1 METQNYLSIYAK
13 SFNWAGFFLPKNILI
28 KCSVLYDFCRTLD
41 NIADQNNSL
50 EKKKEEFIKFKEEF
64 SSKSKNNIIIS
75 NMIDLIKSENIN
87 SSIVYD
93 LFDGIESD
101 IKSNVKIKSYKE
113 LLIYCYR
120 VAGTVG
126 LIMAKI
132 MRVKNRD
139 SLKSAINLG
148 IAMQLTNISRD
159 VIEDKNNDRQ
169 YIESNFL
176 ILRNTIHKADNFYES
191 SFYAIKDIPLICRF
205 SIIVARRVYREIGR
219 KILKLGDFENYKC
232 SGKVYLNNFEKLIQT
247 FFSLGDIFKLMF
259 TTKNTN
265 LMVIDHSLINED
277 INLNERF

>member
-1 METQNYLSIYAK
+1 MKTQNYLSVYAK

-75 NMIDLIKSENIN
+75 NMIDLIRSENIN

-101 IKSNVKIKSYKE
+101 IKANVKIKSYKE

-126 LIMAKI
+126 LMMAKI
-132 MRVKNRD
+132 MKVKNRN

-159 VIEDKNNDRQ
+159 VVEDKNNDRE

-176 ILRNTIHKADNFYES
+176 ILKNTIHKADNFYES

-219 KILKLGDFENYKC
+219 KILKISDFENYKC

>member
-1 METQNYLSIYAK
+1 METQNYLSVYAK

-64 SSKSKNNIIIS
+64 SSKSKKNIIIS
-75 NMIDLIKSENIN
+75 NMVDLIRSENIN

-101 IKSNVKIKSYKE
+101 IKANVKIKSYKE

-120 VAGTVG
+120 VAGTIG
-126 LIMAKI
+126 LMMAKI
-132 MRVKNRD
+132 MKVKNRD

-159 VIEDKNNDRQ
+159 VIEDKNNDRE

-176 ILRNTIHKADNFYES
+176 ILKNTIHKADNFYES

-219 KILKLGDFENYKC
+219 KILKISDFENYKC

-265 LMVIDHSLINED
+265 LTVIDHSLINED

>member
-1 METQNYLSIYAK
+1 METQNYLSVYAK

-41 NIADQNNSL
+41 NIADQKNSL

-75 NMIDLIKSENIN
+75 NMIDLVRSENIN

-101 IKSNVKIKSYKE
+101 IKANVKIKSYKE

-126 LIMAKI
+126 LMMAKI
-132 MRVKNRD
+132 MKVKNRD

-159 VIEDKNNDRQ
+159 VIEDKNNDRE

-176 ILRNTIHKADNFYES
+176 ILKNTIHKADNFYES

-219 KILKLGDFENYKC
+219 KILKISDFENYKC

-265 LMVIDHSLINED
+265 LTVIDHALINED

>member
-1 METQNYLSIYAK
+1 MKTQNYLSVYAK

-28 KCSVLYDFCRTLD
+28 KCSILYDFCRTLD

-75 NMIDLIKSENIN
+75 NMVDLIKSENIN

-101 IKSNVKIKSYKE
+101 IKANVKIKSYKE

-120 VAGTVG
+120 VAGTIG
-126 LIMAKI
+126 LMMAKI
-132 MRVKNRD
+132 MKVKNRD

-159 VIEDKNNDRQ
+159 VIEDKNNDRE

-176 ILRNTIHKADNFYES
+176 ILKNTIHKADNFYES

-219 KILKLGDFENYKC
+219 KILKISDFENYKC

-265 LMVIDHSLINED
+265 LTVIDHSLINED

>member
-1 METQNYLSIYAK
+1 MKTQNYLSVYAK

-75 NMIDLIKSENIN
+75 NMVDLIRSENIN

-101 IKSNVKIKSYKE
+101 IKANVKIKSYKE

-126 LIMAKI
+126 LMIAKI
-132 MRVKNRD
+132 MKVKNRD

-159 VIEDKNNDRQ
+159 VIEDKNNDRE

-176 ILRNTIHKADNFYES
+176 ILKNTIHKADNFYES

-219 KILKLGDFENYKC
+219 KILKISDFENYKC

-265 LMVIDHSLINED
+265 LTVIDHSLINED

>member
-1 METQNYLSIYAK
+1 METQNYLSVYAK

-41 NIADQNNSL
+41 NIADQNNCL
-50 EKKKEEFIKFKEEF
+50 EKKKEDFIKFKKEF

-75 NMIDLIKSENIN
+75 NMIDLIRSENIN

-101 IKSNVKIKSYKE
+101 IKANVKIKSYKE

-126 LIMAKI
+126 LMMAKI
-132 MRVKNRD
+132 MKVKNRD

-159 VIEDKNNDRQ
+159 VIEDKNNDRE
-169 YIESNFL
+169 YIEANFL
-176 ILRNTIHKADNFYES
+176 ILKNTIHKADNFYES

-205 SIIVARRVYREIGR
+205 SIIVARRVYRAIGR
-219 KILKLGDFENYKC
+219 KILKISDFESYKC

-265 LMVIDHSLINED
+265 LTVIDHSLINED

>member
-1 METQNYLSIYAK
+1 METQNYLSVYAK

-50 EKKKEEFIKFKEEF
+50 EKKKEDFIKFKEEF

-75 NMIDLIKSENIN
+75 NMIDLIRSENIN

-101 IKSNVKIKSYKE
+101 IKANVKIKSYKE

-126 LIMAKI
+126 LMMAKI
-132 MRVKNRD
+132 MKVKNRD

-159 VIEDKNNDRQ
+159 VIEDKNNDRE
-169 YIESNFL
+169 YIEANFL
-176 ILRNTIHKADNFYES
+176 ILKNTIQKADNFYES

-219 KILKLGDFENYKC
+219 KILKISDFENYKC

-259 TTKNTN
+259 TNKNTN
-265 LMVIDHSLINED
+265 LTVIDHSLINED